1 MIHEQTFFIII
12 WQSPVVI
19 TLGDVLN
26 NTSTSMDPVLSFN
39 WPDVRQ
45 IFHNVN
51 NLYDL
56 FTNFAGGT
64 TLKFLKE
71 INIYTNKDNNKSTEL
86 RTILQRESQNS

>member
-26 NTSTSMDPVLSFN
+26 NTSTSMYPVLPFN

-71 INIYTNKDNNKSTEL
+71 INIYTNKNNNKSTEL
-86 RTILQRESQNS
+86 RTILQREIQNS